1 VRCSCNSSTRAVCPS
16 VAESA
21 PAARFA
27 GAVLAGGA
35 SSRLGR
41 DKALVEL
48 AGLTLVERAANA
60 LRRSGAGPLAVIGG
74 DEQRLASLGLSVI
87 RDGWPG
93 RGPLGGILTAF
104 AWSPLPVIAVLACDL
119 PFVGPSVVEALAEA
133 LDRTGADAAVAHTT
147 GREPLCALWRIERCE
162 AAMLAAFTA
171 GERAVHRA
179 AAQLVLCEVPV
190 DRSLLLNVNTEDEL
204 AAAEARL
211 AGPTA

>member
-1 VRCSCNSSTRAVCPS
+1 M
-16 VAESA
+16 AESA

-133 LDRTGADAAVAHTT
+133 LDRAGADAAVAHTT

-204 AAAEARL
+204 SAAEARL